1 MNFFQVTLI
10 FYFYRKN
17 SPFHVNI
24 PRSLKQVTIYLKSW
38 TSRPQGKLNITKTGG
53 KFRVFQRKHRKSD
66 PFRILLIR
74 AYHFHLFTHSDTR
87 KILYDSKSCLQK
99 FLETVLKFVPG
110 EKKLKK
116 FFCQKSAFEFQ
127 AIMGWFQMSLC
138 CVFFSQWI
146 FFYRK
151 LRLVWTFFGA

>member
-38 TSRPQGKLNITKTGG
+38 TSRPQEKLNITKTGG

-99 FLETVLKFVPG
+99 FLETVQKFVPG
-110 EKKLKK
+110 EKKLKN
-116 FFCQKSAFEFQ
+116 FFCQNRLLNFKQSWAGFKW
-127 AIMGWFQMSLC
+127 AC
-138 CVFFSQWI
+138 VVFFSRRKY
-146 FFYRK
+146 FFIES
-151 LRLVWTFFGA
+151 WG